1 MDVNRTLV
9 TGGAGFIGSH
19 ICDKLLD
26 LGDEVVCMD
35 NLSTGYKSNI
45 QHLLDN
51 PKFSFVETDI
61 NDLEN
66 LEIELEGINR
76 VSHQAAIGSVPRSV
90 RDPLTTMN
98 SNVMGTLNLLDYCNR
113 AGIKKFVFAS
123 SSSVYGDNHDL
134 PKIESRVGKPLS
146 PYALSKAI
154 GENMMRLYSEIH
166 GFDTTCLRYF
176 NVFGPRQTPNGPY
189 AAVIPLFIKNALS
202 DKKSK
207 IFGDGSQSRDF
218 SYISNVVDANIRAL
232 ELEELPGRNE
242 ILNIACGGKMTVNEL
257 NSEIYEI
264 IQDSKMSL
272 ESKKPDYLPP
282 REGDILHSLA
292 NIESASS
299 TLGYSPSTS
308 ITEGLKK
315 TIEYIRKTN

>member
-76 VSHQAAIGSVPRSV
+76 VSHQAAIGSVPKSV

-98 SNVMGTLNLLDYCNR
+98 SNAMGTLNLLDYCNR

-166 GFDTTCLRYF
+166 GFDTICLRYF

-257 NSEIYEI
+257 YSEIYEI

-272 ESKKPDYLPP
+272 ESKKPDYLLP

-299 TLGYSPSTS
+299 TLGYSPSIS

-315 TIEYIRKTN
+315 TIEYVRKTN

>member
-1 MDVNRTLV
+1 MDVKRTLV

-45 QHLLDN
+45 QHLIDN

-90 RDPLTTMN
+90 SDPLTTMN
-98 SNVMGTLNLLDYCNR
+98 SNVMGTLNLLDQCNR

-123 SSSVYGDNHDL
+123 SSSVYGDNQDL

-146 PYALSKAI
+146 PYALSKVI

-166 GFDTTCLRYF
+166 NFDTTCLRYF

-202 DKKSK
+202 GKKSK

-232 ELEELPGRNE
+232 ELEELPGRSE

-257 NSEIYEI
+257 HSEIYEI
-264 IQDSKMSL
+264 IQDSNMSS
-272 ESKKPDYLPP
+272 ESKKPHYLPP

-299 TLGYSPSTS
+299 TLGYSPSIS
-308 ITEGLKK
+308 ITEGLKQ

>member
-1 MDVNRTLV
+1 MTVNRTLV

-45 QHLLDN
+45 QHLLEN
-51 PKFSFVETDI
+51 PKFNFVETDI
-61 NDLEN
+61 NN
-66 LEIELEGINR
+66 LGNFDKELEGVNR

-98 SNVMGTLNLLDYCNR
+98 SNVMGTLNLLDYCNK

-123 SSSVYGDNHDL
+123 SSSVYGDNQDL
-134 PKIESRVGKPLS
+134 PKIESHIGKPLS

-166 GFDTTCLRYF
+166 GFDTICLRYF

-189 AAVIPLFIKNALS
+189 AAVIPLFIKNAFS
-202 DKKSK
+202 NKKSK

-218 SYISNVVDANIRAL
+218 SYISNVVDANIKAL
-232 ELEELPGRNE
+232 EIGQLPGRNE

-257 NSEIYEI
+257 YSEIYGI
-264 IQDSKMSL
+264 ILGGKTAM
-272 ESKKPDYLPP
+272 ESITPDYLPP

-292 NIESASS
+292 DIESATS
-299 TLGYSPSTS
+299 TLGYSPSIS
-308 ITEGLKK
+308 IKEGLEK
-315 TIEYIRKTN
+315 TIEYFRKTN